1 MEGETADV
9 SLASLDGG
17 GEEGRPSRPLKAQ
30 VLPSADEIGAYAVS
44 HIPFRSWCPHCVRGR
59 GKSYAH
65 HRVHRSDDPDAVP
78 VISIDYGFLGAPG
91 ELPSDAVGGAKMP
104 VLVVRDRKSKALFTH
119 LVPSKGVE
127 HFYPEQALCRDIKFL
142 GYPSVVI
149 KSDQEPS
156 IKAVAEAVKNAF
168 AQSNVRVQLEHSQG
182 RPSWE
187 VQWRGR
193 GRR

>member
-1 MEGETADV
+1 M
-9 SLASLDGG
+9 
-17 GEEGRPSRPLKAQ
+17 
-30 VLPSADEIGAYAVS
+30 S

-65 HRVHRSDDPDAVP
+65 RRVHRSDDPDAVP

-168 AQSNVRVQLEHSQG
+168 AQSNVRVQLEHSPKG
-182 RPSWE
+182 ETIMGSPMARPRPPLRLLKGCAGPIKRHARQALARLSIPSRLCWH
-187 VQWRGR
+187 G
-193 GRR
+193 